1 MDWAIVA
8 VPEESDR
15 VHKRSSEKVPHIT
28 LLYFGEQDD
37 PEAARHVAQQLQHT
51 VNTSLT
57 SFGLEVD
64 RRGTLGPKNA
74 DVLFFEKNKQC
85 KKIDEFRS
93 LLLQDAVI
101 RGLYDSTEQYPEWT
115 PHLTLGYPETPAV
128 KPTEDW
134 DDDTP
139 RYVHFDKI
147 EFWVEDYEGPSFD
160 LSYEPGF
167 SKDVATER
175 APYDMSMSEDSPA
188 TVTHQSPTYMHVPSG
203 DTKGLLVGGR
213 SRSYIRPVMEV
224 LGESL
229 QHTLNVMTPIV
240 EDETFLAHA
249 EAGELATGTDIREK
263 YDRIHQRELLAQL
276 AHAVGGRQ
284 SEMSH
289 IRYDITPLPDND
301 WLISTINTLEHT
313 GTAETRVHPYRN
325 EHGLIEEFIVIAAN
339 VSEADLP
346 HAIRHYGVKGMKWG
360 VRRKASALLSSA
372 GAAARAKRSSMAEAR
387 AVKKD
392 IRDNEKYM
400 SKVAKSEGKIQKKQ
414 DREIAKNVAKD
425 EKKQARRDNFKRPVT
440 EDAVAAAKG
449 RDRAGKHGT
458 DALSNKDLQSLV
470 TRMNLEQQLANL
482 KANEKAAKARNSGRT
497 YLNDLMKDAGKTLV
511 NEAASYAAQEG
522 MKYAFDKAGQASA
535 NRRENRENG
544 ANRRDSVRVGPPE
557 VDNRRRLALPRGR

>member
-28 LLYFGEQDD
+28 LLYFGEQDS
-37 PEAARHVAQQLQHT
+37 PEDALHIAQQLQHT
-51 VNTSLT
+51 INMSLT

-64 RRGTLGPKNA
+64 HRGPLGPKNA

-85 KKIDEFRS
+85 KKIEEFRN

-101 RGLYDSTEQYPEWT
+101 RRCYDSTEQYPEWT
-115 PHLTLGYPETPAV
+115 PHLTLGYPETPAI

-147 EFWVEDYEGPSFD
+147 EFWVEDYDGPSFD

-167 SKDVATER
+167 SKGVATER
-175 APYDMSMSEDSPA
+175 ASYDMSMSEDSPEPM
-188 TVTHQSPTYMHVPSG
+188 THQTPTFMHVPST

-213 SRSYIRPVMEV
+213 SHSYIRPVLEV

-249 EAGELATGTDIREK
+249 EAGELIAETDIREK
-263 YDRIHQRELLAQL
+263 YDRVHQRELLAQL

-372 GAAARAKRSSMAEAR
+372 GAAAREKRSSMAAAR
-387 AVKKD
+387 SEKKGMKAD
-392 IRDNEKYM
+392 
-400 SKVAKSEGKIQKKQ
+400 AKSAAKAAKVEAKVQKKA
-414 DREIAKNVAKD
+414 D
-425 EKKQARRDNFKRPVT
+425 KKQEFQEKLKRPVT
-440 EDAVAAAKG
+440 EDAVNAAKG
-449 RDRAGKHGT
+449 RERSGKHGT
-458 DALSNKDLQSLV
+458 DALTNKDLQSLV

-482 KANEKAAKARNSGRT
+482 KENEKAAKARNSGRT

-522 MKYAFDKAGQASA
+522 MKFAFDRASQANQS
-535 NRRENRENG
+535 RQENR
-544 ANRRDSVRVGPPE
+544 ANRRDSIRVGPPE
-557 VDNRRRLALPRGR
+557 LPPGILRRALTTGR

>member
-1 MDWAIVA
+1 
-8 VPEESDR
+8 
-15 VHKRSSEKVPHIT
+15 
-28 LLYFGEQDD
+28 
-37 PEAARHVAQQLQHT
+37 
-51 VNTSLT
+51 
-57 SFGLEVD
+57 
-64 RRGTLGPKNA
+64 
-74 DVLFFEKNKQC
+74 
-85 KKIDEFRS
+85 
-93 LLLQDAVI
+93 
-101 RGLYDSTEQYPEWT
+101 
-115 PHLTLGYPETPAV
+115 
-128 KPTEDW
+128 
-134 DDDTP
+134 
-139 RYVHFDKI
+139 
-147 EFWVEDYEGPSFD
+147 
-160 LSYEPGF
+160 
-167 SKDVATER
+167 
-175 APYDMSMSEDSPA
+175 MSMSEDSPEPM
-188 TVTHQSPTYMHVPSG
+188 THQAPTYMHVPSG

-213 SRSYIRPVMEV
+213 SRSYIRPVLEV

-414 DREIAKNVAKD
+414 DREIAKNLAKD

-440 EDAVAAAKG
+440 EDAVNASKG

-470 TRMNLEQQLANL
+470 TRMNLEQQLVKL
-482 KANEKAAKARNSGRT
+482 KENEDAAKARNSGRE
-497 YLNDLMKDAGKTLV
+497 YLNDLMKDAGRTLV

-522 MKYAFDKAGQASA
+522 MKYAFDRASQANQS
-535 NRRENRENG
+535 RQENK

-557 VDNRRRLALPRGR
+557 LPPGILRRALTTGR

>member
-85 KKIDEFRS
+85 KQVEAFRS
-93 LLLQDAVI
+93 LLLQDSVI
-101 RGLYDSTEQYPEWT
+101 RGLYDSTDQYPEWT

-147 EFWVEDYEGPSFD
+147 EFWVEDFDGPSFD

-229 QHTLNVMTPIV
+229 QHTLNVMTPIM

-313 GTAETRVHPYRN
+313 GTAETRIHPYRN
-325 EHGLIEEFIVIAAN
+325 EHGLIEEFIVISAN

-346 HAIRHYGVKGMKWG
+346 HAIRHYGTKGMKWG
-360 VRRKASALLSSA
+360 VRRKASALISSAASSA
-372 GAAARAKRSSMAEAR
+372 GSAARAKRSAMVEAR
-387 AVKKD
+387 GVKKA
-392 IRDNEKYM
+392 EKLETKNAAKAA
-400 SKVAKSEGKIQKKQ
+400 KVTAKEAQKKMKQ
-414 DREIAKNVAKD
+414 E
-425 EKKQARRDNFKRPVT
+425 EKAFDKSARFNRPVT
-440 EDAVAAAKG
+440 VDAVAAAKG
-449 RDRAGKHGT
+449 RAKAGKHGT

-482 KANEKAAKARNSGRT
+482 KENEKASKARNSGRT

-522 MKYAFDKAGQASA
+522 MKAAFDKAGKA
-535 NRRENRENG
+535 NAARQERR
-544 ANRRDSVRVGPPE
+544 ANFRPSTQVGPSALPSGGT
-557 VDNRRRLALPRGR
+557 LALPWGRSSRS

>member
-37 PEAARHVAQQLQHT
+37 PEAARHIAQQLQHT
-51 VNTSLT
+51 INTSLT

-85 KKIDEFRS
+85 KKIEEFRN

-115 PHLTLGYPETPAV
+115 PHLTLGYPETPAI
-128 KPTEDW
+128 KPKEDW

-147 EFWVEDYEGPSFD
+147 EFWVEDYDGPSFD

-175 APYDMSMSEDSPA
+175 ASYDMSMSEDSPA
-188 TVTHQSPTYMHVPSG
+188 PMTHQAPTYMHIPSG

-229 QHTLNVMTPIV
+229 QHTLNVMTPV
-240 EDETFLAHA
+240 MEDETFLAHA

-276 AHAVGGRQ
+276 AHSVGGRQ

-372 GAAARAKRSSMAEAR
+372 GSAARAKRSSMAEAR
-387 AVKKD
+387 SEKKGMKAD
-392 IRDNEKYM
+392 
-400 SKVAKSEGKIQKKQ
+400 AKSAAKAAKVEAKVQKKA
-414 DREIAKNVAKD
+414 D
-425 EKKQARRDNFKRPVT
+425 KKQEFQEKLKRPVT
-440 EDAVAAAKG
+440 EDAVNASKG

-458 DALSNKDLQSLV
+458 DALSNKELQSLV

-482 KANEKAAKARNSGRT
+482 KDNEKAAKARNSGRE
-497 YLNDLMKDAGKTLV
+497 YLNDLMKDAGRTLV

-522 MKYAFDKAGQASA
+522 MKYAFDKASQANQS
-535 NRRENRENG
+535 RQENR
-544 ANRRDSVRVGPPE
+544 ANRRDSTRVGPPE
-557 VDNRRRLALPRGR
+557 LPPGILRRALTTGR